1 MPVTITRAQRDAIY
15 EVVLNHLTGIGDVW
29 IAVQSRD
36 FDYARELGVDFGED
50 LRLLDDLGWSH
61 EAESET
67 VTLTMPRNQLARA
80 VARLHRRAADSL
92 ESYVA
97 RPKDDEEIAAR
108 DLAAASALAD
118 LLSKLAGVD
127 EAQSVSG

>member
-36 FDYARELGVDFGED
+36 FDYARELGVDFGDD
-50 LRLLDDLGWSH
+50 LRLLEDLGWSD

-67 VTLTMPRNQLARA
+67 VTLTMPRDQLARA
-80 VARLHRRAADSL
+80 VARLHRRASDSL
-92 ESYVA
+92 ATYVA
-97 RPKDDEEIAAR
+97 RPKEDEELAERDVAAS
-108 DLAAASALAD
+108 SALAE
-118 LLSKLAGVD
+118 LLGKLAGGHRS
-127 EAQSVSG
+127 A